1 MVSKRYH
8 FQLVSLI
15 LTAPRLQSFQST
27 IFLSPNSLVRTA
39 RSMSNENDSA
49 AYGVGL
55 RDIGTYRRKEQPS
68 REDDSEVIK
77 SWRSLL
83 EVSSSKSRKIRGSNY
98 VQLATV
104 DPETNEPRCR
114 TVVFR
119 GFQKLSSDHG
129 CSNICDGMS
138 CVMKII
144 TDSRS
149 QKVQQ
154 ITHGPTRMAEMVWW
168 FPKTSEQY
176 RIRGE
181 LLFVGAGQFE
191 KDDDKQLISARKEQW
206 GNLSE
211 SARESFFVK
220 ATPGMS
226 YSDEP
231 ENDIPTGGRD
241 QVGHLLPPPDHFL
254 LVLLIPK
261 HCDYLRLTNMYRQI
275 DEYMDGQ
282 WKSVRVNP

>member
-1 MVSKRYH
+1 
-8 FQLVSLI
+8 
-15 LTAPRLQSFQST
+15 
-27 IFLSPNSLVRTA
+27 
-39 RSMSNENDSA
+39 MSNDNDNP

-55 RDIGTYRRKEQPS
+55 RDIGGNALGKGQPA
-68 REDDSEVIK
+68 REEESEDIK

-83 EVSSSKSRKIRGSNY
+83 EISSSKSRKIRGSNY

-104 DPETNEPRCR
+104 DPETKEPRCR

-129 CSNICDGMS
+129 FSNICDGMS

-149 QKVQQ
+149 QKVEQ

-181 LLFVGAGQFE
+181 LVFVGADQFE
-191 KDDDKQLISARKEQW
+191 KDGDQQLISARKEQW

-211 SARESFFVK
+211 SARESFFIK
-220 ATPGMS
+220 ATPGLS
-226 YSDEP
+226 YSGEP
-231 ENDIPTGGRD
+231 EHEIPKGGRNQD
-241 QVGHLLPPPDHFL
+241 GHLLPPPDNFL

-275 DEYMDGQ
+275 DEYLNGQ